1 MAEWIDAANQAATD
15 FVAWILDLIEGAW
28 KKAVAPKDE

>member
-1 MAEWIDAANQAATD
+1 MSGWVDAANQAATD

-28 KKAVAPKDE
+28 TKVTAPKDE